1 MTTLELLEQH
11 PKTTTLV
18 KDWFLY
24 KMLESIKDS
33 HDVPDDF
40 KEMMKAQPFEN
51 ANIAAM
57 IDASPRLLFD
67 FFDAQEFFIQINVN
81 TPYFSYSI
89 NEGDIISGSWVKRIE
104 ADKAA
109 IIVSFEMLEKQ
120 L

>member
-11 PKTTTLV
+11 PKTTALI
-18 KDWFLY
+18 KEWYLIKLLKSIDIA
-24 KMLESIKDS
+24 LE
-33 HDVPDDF
+33 VPDDF

-57 IDASPRLLFD
+57 IDGIPRSLFD
-67 FFDAQEFFIQINVN
+67 FFDDREFFIQINVN